1 MEIPKDEIFLIENM
15 KTYIMACGILQAVQ
29 YENIASVEDAVRKIE
44 NAYNVDPSLT
54 EKDQRFK
61 GIHEKG
67 RLRRVPDFLPVCM

>member
-44 NAYNVDPSLT
+44 NAYNVDPTLT
-54 EKDQRFK
+54 EKDQKFK
-61 GIHEKG
+61 ESCRKSQCH
-67 RLRRVPDFLPVCM
+67 